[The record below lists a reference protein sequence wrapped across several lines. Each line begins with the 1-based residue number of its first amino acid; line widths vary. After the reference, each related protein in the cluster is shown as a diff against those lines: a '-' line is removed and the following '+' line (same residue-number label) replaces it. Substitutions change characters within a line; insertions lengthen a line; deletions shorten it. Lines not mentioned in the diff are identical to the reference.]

1 MNKDNKYTRLAN
13 SLHNQESESISTFDK
28 NTNVL
33 SFVKTLS
40 STQSYYDSNVLMYR
54 LAYVF
59 SVVCQVATMVSS
71 YTFFAAILA
80 PKISIVLLP
89 YVIVFLL
96 LLIEVL
102 KYVSFHKAMEGLFSL
117 PYRLEVSFLLFASF
131 LCIVSMYAS
140 IVGGGN
146 LGIDKERIVSTNRLY
161 DNQIVSIKDEIKSIV
176 ARNTWKGS
184 TWFKPKDEALLH
196 QKEALLSSV
205 LAKKEKELNSI
216 ENDNQVQATTYR
228 FAFAFFDLL
237 FILCTVFIWNFKR
250 NVVIEFKA
258 MNQESFNEMENTAIP
273 VTKIEVF
280 EQPKETVK
288 EPIDEMQIAAKIGF
302 NVPKTENS
310 TGGYNRICP
319 SCGTKFFT
327 MIGKKEYCTDA
338 CRFKAFNK
346 RNQFNNNQV
355 TLF

>member
-1 MNKDNKYTRLAN
+1 MNQYNKYTRLAN
-13 SLHNQESESISTFDK
+13 SLHNQESQTIESFGK
-28 NTNVL
+28 ATNVL

-40 STQSYYDSNVLMYR
+40 STRSYYDSNVLMYR
-54 LAYVF
+54 LAHVF
-59 SVVCQVATMVSS
+59 SIVCQVATMVSS

-80 PKISIVLLP
+80 PKISIVLVP

-96 LLIEVL
+96 LLVEVL
-102 KYVSFHKAMEGLFSL
+102 KYVSFHKAMEGLFAL

-161 DNQIVSIKDEIKSIV
+161 DQQIVSIKEEIKSIV

-196 QKEALLSSV
+196 QKESFLSSV
-205 LAKKEKELNSI
+205 LAKKEKELNGI
-216 ENDNQVQATTYR
+216 DNDNNVQANTYR

-237 FILCTVFIWNFKR
+237 FILCTVFVWNFKR
-250 NVVIEFKA
+250 NVVIEYKA
-258 MNQESFNEMENTAIP
+258 MNQESFEEMENTAIP

-310 TGGYNRICP
+310 TGGYNRVCVN
-319 SCGTKFFT
+319 CGTKFFT
-327 MIGKKEYCTDA
+327 MISKKEHCTDN
-338 CRFKAFNK
+338 CRLKAFNK
-346 RNQFNNNQV
+346 RNNFNNNQV